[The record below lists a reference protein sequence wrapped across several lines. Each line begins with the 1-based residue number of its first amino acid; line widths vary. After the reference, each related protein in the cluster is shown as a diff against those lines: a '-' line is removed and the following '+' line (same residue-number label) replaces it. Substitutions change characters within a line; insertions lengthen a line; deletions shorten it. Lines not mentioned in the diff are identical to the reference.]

1 MATASSNLW
10 ALSEPHGE
18 VSRNAFEPEFED
30 EGSPL
35 AFGALLLLIFVIYI
49 APQVIFPVLEPLH
62 LAKVSAALAVV
73 AYVTWVWRNGAG
85 WTFMSREVRLM
96 LILIGIALISIPF
109 SLWPGGSLQYLIDQY
124 SKSIIIF
131 FLVAN
136 VLTSFRRYR
145 ILVWAMSVF
154 AAFNAFQGTKH
165 YVAGEVWKYGR
176 VLGGASSIAGNPNDL
191 ALVLNLSLPFLFYL
205 YETARS
211 MRQRVLVVLLI
222 GIDLGGIITSFSRG
236 GFLTL
241 VAIVLWTAWV
251 VGKRKG
257 TGVFVKTCAVV
268 LVCGLVLAVA
278 GPSGYGDRVAS
289 IGDMSKDQTGSSNA
303 RWNLMVGTAQ
313 GMLLHPLGVGLHM
326 NNVLLHETGYGW
338 EGVHNV
344 YLELGT
350 EIGIPGLA
358 VLLWLLYR
366 LISSMKEIR
375 LGYEQVPE
383 LSALAQAAGGAMVAF
398 VTAGM
403 FHPVAFHFYLYI
415 VAGLVI
421 ACQQLA
427 LRVDRAMELEAG
439 RAEFG

>member
-1 MATASSNLW
+1 
-10 ALSEPHGE
+10 
-18 VSRNAFEPEFED
+18 V
-30 EGSPL
+30 
-35 AFGALLLLIFVIYI
+35 
-49 APQVIFPVLEPLH
+49 
-62 LAKVSAALAVV
+62 
-73 AYVTWVWRNGAG
+73 
-85 WTFMSREVRLM
+85 
-96 LILIGIALISIPF
+96 
-109 SLWPGGSLQYLIDQY
+109 
-124 SKSIIIF
+124 
-131 FLVAN
+131 FL
-136 VLTSFRRYR
+136 
-145 ILVWAMSVF
+145 
-154 AAFNAFQGTKH
+154 
-165 YVAGEVWKYGR
+165 
-176 VLGGASSIAGNPNDL
+176 
-191 ALVLNLSLPFLFYL
+191 
-205 YETARS
+205 
-211 MRQRVLVVLLI
+211 
-222 GIDLGGIITSFSRG
+222 
-236 GFLTL
+236 
-241 VAIVLWTAWV
+241 
-251 VGKRKG
+251 
-257 TGVFVKTCAVV
+257 KTCAVV

-427 LRVDRAMELEAG
+427 LRVDRAMEQEAG

>member
-1 MATASSNLW
+1 MMTTSSNIW
-10 ALSEPHGE
+10 ALSKSHEE
-18 VSRNAFEPEFED
+18 VSRSIFEPELED

-35 AFGALLLLIFVIYI
+35 AFGALLLLIFVIYV

-145 ILVWAMSVF
+145 IFVWAVSLF
-154 AAFNAFQGTKH
+154 AAFNALQGTKH
-165 YVAGEVWKYGR
+165 YLAGEVWKYGR

-191 ALVLNLSLPFLFYL
+191 ALVLNLSIPFLIYF

-211 MRQRVLVVLLI
+211 VTQRLLVVILL

-236 GFLTL
+236 GFVTL
-241 VAIVLWTAWV
+241 VALVLWMAWV
-251 VGKRKG
+251 VGKRRG
-257 TGVFVKTCAVV
+257 SGAFVKTCVVVLIMAVV
-268 LVCGLVLAVA
+268 LVLS
-278 GPSGYGDRVAS
+278 GPTGYGERIAS
-289 IGDMSKDQTGSSNA
+289 IGDMSKDETGSSNA
-303 RWNLMVGTAQ
+303 RWTLMVGTAQ

-326 NNVLLHETGYGW
+326 NNVLLHDTGYGW

-366 LISSMKEIR
+366 LIASMRDIR
-375 LGYEQVPE
+375 VGYEQVPE
-383 LSALAQAAGGAMVAF
+383 LSGLAQAAGGAMVAF

-427 LRVDRAMELEAG
+427 HRVDLAMEHDTDLT
-439 RAEFG
+439 